1 MRANYMK
8 TKSRSKSKRRRSL
21 RKKSGGGIAE
31 WFNPTPSNPAD
42 DALPLHKKA
51 LKFLTGIFS
60 SAPKVPENV
69 PPPPRPGQPP
79 ASAPVEPPAMPALG
93 QQPQLQTAPM
103 PAPPMPAPP
112 MQSPGQQQQIIAPG
126 QQQLKTEEPQ
136 MTAPIQPSSSPQFPA
151 TDPQLGSPAAFGGKR
166 TKKRRNHKKK

>member
-1 MRANYMK
+1 MRTKHMK
-8 TKSRSKSKRRRSL
+8 NKSRSKSKRHHRSL

-31 WFNPTPSNPAD
+31 WFNSTPSNPAD

-51 LKFLTGIFS
+51 YNFITGIFS

-69 PPPPRPGQPP
+69 VPPRPGQPP

-103 PAPPMPAPP
+103 PAPPM
-112 MQSPGQQQQIIAPG
+112 QSPGQQQQIIAPG
-126 QQQLKTEEPQ
+126 QQLKTEEPQ
-136 MTAPIQPSSSPQFPA
+136 MAAPMQPSSSPMSLP
-151 TDPQLGSPAAFGGKR
+151 TGNQLGSPAAFGGKR

>member
-1 MRANYMK
+1 MRTKHMK
-8 TKSRSKSKRRRSL
+8 NKSRSKSKRHHRSL

-31 WFNPTPSNPAD
+31 WFNSTPSNPAD
-42 DALPLHKKA
+42 DALPWHKKFA
-51 LKFLTGIFS
+51 NSLTNLFS
-60 SAPKVPENV
+60 SAPPVPENV

-93 QQPQLQTAPM
+93 QQPQPQTAPM
-103 PAPPMPAPP
+103 PAPPM
-112 MQSPGQQQQIIAPG
+112 QAPG

-136 MTAPIQPSSSPQFPA
+136 MAAPIQPSSSPQFPA
-151 TDPQLGSPAAFGGKR
+151 TDPQFRSPAAFGGKR

>member
-1 MRANYMK
+1 MRTKHMK
-8 TKSRSKSKRRRSL
+8 NKSRSKSKRHHRSL
-21 RKKSGGGIAE
+21 RKKSGGGS
-31 WFNPTPSNPAD
+31 WFDSTPSNPAD

-69 PPPPRPGQPP
+69 VPPPRLGQPP

-93 QQPQLQTAPM
+93 QQPQPQTAPM
-103 PAPPMPAPP
+103 
-112 MQSPGQQQQIIAPG
+112 PGQQQQIIAPG